1 MEGFKVIVMARLLSY
16 STIPKD
22 KPVWLQK
29 LQRAINQGYSLRG
42 IEDSEIGWQELKDFV
57 DWFIYKLYER
67 RDIMVRSRITSYLMK
82 EDGQTQL
89 LIKRNG
95 KLIQTYYISK

>member
-1 MEGFKVIVMARLLSY
+1 MGQLRHY
-16 STIPKD
+16 SMTPTD
-22 KPVWLQK
+22 KPEWLLK

-42 IEDSEIGWQELKDFV
+42 IENSEKGWRELKDFV
-57 DWFIYKLYER
+57 DWFIYKLYDR
-67 RDIMVRSRITSYLMK
+67 RDIMVRSRITSCLMV

-95 KLIQTYYISK
+95 KLIQTYYIQN

>member
-1 MEGFKVIVMARLLSY
+1 MERLLSH
-16 STIPKD
+16 SITPTD
-22 KPVWLQK
+22 KPEWLLK

-42 IEDSEIGWQELKDFV
+42 IENSEKGWRELKDFV
-57 DWFIYKLYER
+57 DWFISKLYVR
-67 RDIMVRSRITSYLMK
+67 KDIAVKSDISTYLMR

>member
-1 MEGFKVIVMARLLSY
+1 MERLLSH
-16 STIPKD
+16 SITPTD
-22 KPVWLQK
+22 KPEWLLK

-42 IEDSEIGWQELKDFV
+42 IEDSEKGWQELKDFV

>member
-1 MEGFKVIVMARLLSY
+1 MERLLSH
-16 STIPKD
+16 SITPTD
-22 KPVWLQK
+22 KPEWLLK

-42 IEDSEIGWQELKDFV
+42 IEDTEEEWKQLKDFI
-57 DWFIYKLYER
+57 DWFISKLYVR
-67 RDIMVRSRITSYLMK
+67 KDIAVKSDISTYLMR
-82 EDGQTQL
+82 EEGQTQL

>member
-1 MEGFKVIVMARLLSY
+1 MEGFKRVVMEMLRYKSVC
-16 STIPKD
+16 PND
-22 KPVWLQK
+22 KPMWLLK
-29 LQRAINQGYSLRG
+29 LQMAISNTYSLRG
-42 IEDSEIGWQELKDFV
+42 IKDFI
-57 DWFIYKLYER
+57 DWFISKLYVR
-67 RDIMVRSRITSYLMK
+67 KDITVKSDISTYLMR

>member
-1 MEGFKVIVMARLLSY
+1 MERLLSH
-16 STIPKD
+16 SITPTD
-22 KPVWLQK
+22 KPKWLLK

-42 IEDSEIGWQELKDFV
+42 IENSEKGWRELKDFV
-57 DWFIYKLYER
+57 DWFIYKLYDR
-67 RDIMVRSRITSYLMK
+67 RDIMVRNRITSSLMV

-95 KLIQTYYISK
+95 KLIQTYYIQN